1 MPINMGIAAQCF
13 IGQEPW
19 HSGRD
24 RWSRRLGLLLG
35 LALARC
41 ALALSFAQPSRFE
54 VRLRFRELGAR
65 PRPEGVASSL
75 RAAGRRLWGWKE
87 GEPERECEQVV
98 LLDELL
104 GRVGERGGPE
114 RADSLLVEFAR
125 TRRGHHH
132 DLDELALGRQA
143 EPTPPPI

>member
-87 GEPERECEQVV
+87 GEPERNVNKLSFWMSCSGG
-98 LLDELL
+98 L
-104 GRVGERGGPE
+104 GN
-114 RADSLLVEFAR
+114 
-125 TRRGHHH
+125 
-132 DLDELALGRQA
+132 
-143 EPTPPPI
+143 